1 MGKGDVFDTEGDLL
15 SPYAQVVQNQ
25 AFANPLVFG
34 ASSGY
39 GPYAQTD
46 YGVPQAPDEQN
57 PLVRPP
63 VPVRE
68 MPIEQQVAWE
78 KYQRDGLAAQ
88 AEQRARLFSEKV
100 NRRNEQYKVNT
111 LDQADRFIE
120 EMGDLDPRHPDY
132 QLQKTQLQR
141 KYPLAL
147 QNPAVADNIKSLD
160 DTYTHLRGLDEEE
173 QKYQRNKADTTL
185 KERINQGYQ
194 LAQKAGP
201 EVLAQFNQ
209 DVTADPERAIQSV
222 ADLTARSEQEN
233 TIADLTSLGLDP
245 KQFYGPSGQF
255 LSGHAKQAI
264 NLETKRQT
272 GATAEV
278 KRQID
283 IMDAMSKVR
292 DKAQKHDQDLLS
304 DALVSNPKMT
314 EEEKKAL
321 PLEWPEEREAAYN
334 QVISRAGAALLP
346 QKQPGQPQPQQQQVT
361 QPQPTGQPQPSGT
374 PRPQQ
379 VTTQRPVV
387 KRPPAAP
394 GATPTAVEATATG
407 PNGEKMVKRGGKWYA
422 M

>member
-1 MGKGDVFDTEGDLL
+1 
-15 SPYAQVVQNQ
+15 
-25 AFANPLVFG
+25 
-34 ASSGY
+34 
-39 GPYAQTD
+39 
-46 YGVPQAPDEQN
+46 VPQAPDEQN

-78 KYQRDGLAAQ
+78 QYQRVGLANQAAQ
-88 AEQRARLFSEKV
+88 RRALFDEKV
-100 NRRNEQYKVNT
+100 KRRDEQYELNT
-111 LDQADRFIE
+111 LDQADRFTE
-120 EMGDLDPRHPDY
+120 SMGDLDPGHPDY
-132 QLQKTQLQR
+132 MLQR
-141 KYPLAL
+141 AQLAKKYPLAARD
-147 QNPAVADNIKSLD
+147 PAVAKNLAN
-160 DTYTHLRGLDEEE
+160 LDETHKYLQGVADEE
-173 QKYQRNKADTTL
+173 KKYQRNKADTML

-233 TIADLTSLGLDP
+233 TVADLTSLGLDP

-255 LSGHAKQAI
+255 LAGHAKQAI
-264 NLETKRQT
+264 NLETKKQA

-292 DKAQKHDQDLLS
+292 DKAKAKDDSLTDEQK
-304 DALVSNPKMT
+304 KT
-314 EEEKKAL
+314 T
-321 PLEWPEEREAAYN
+321 PLEWGEDREAAYN
-334 QVISRAGAALLP
+334 QVISQAGASLLP
-346 QKQPGQPQPQQQQVT
+346 RQQPGQPPPQQVKQLQQQVK
-361 QPQPTGQPQPSGT
+361 PAGQPSPSGSPAPKQVAT
-374 PRPQQ
+374 VRPQI
-379 VTTQRPVV
+379 

-394 GATPTAVEATATG
+394 GATSTAQTATG
-407 PNGEKMVKRGGKWYA
+407 PNGQKLMKGADGRWYP

>member
-1 MGKGDVFDTEGDLL
+1 MGKGDVFDTSGDLL

-34 ASSGY
+34 ATSGY

-78 KYQRDGLAAQ
+78 KYQRDGLTAQ
-88 AEQRARLFSEKV
+88 ANQREQLFNQKV
-100 NRRNEQYKVNT
+100 ERSKEQYRLNT
-111 LDQADRFIE
+111 LDQADRVFDNI
-120 EMGDLDPRHPDY
+120 GDLDPRSKDY
-132 QLQKTQLQR
+132 PLQR
-141 KYPLAL
+141 AQLLKKYPLAA
-147 QNPAVADNIKSLD
+147 QNKAVSDNLGALD
-160 DTYTHLRGLDEEE
+160 ETHKHYQGLDEEE
-173 QKYQRNKADTTL
+173 QKYQRNKADATL

-209 DVTADPERAIQSV
+209 DVTADPERAISSV
-222 ADLTARSEQEN
+222 ADLTARSDQEN
-233 TIADLTSLGLDP
+233 TIADLTSLGLDS

-255 LSGHAKQAI
+255 LAGHAKQAI

-292 DKAQKHDQDLLS
+292 DKAKARDDLLT
-304 DALVSNPKMT
+304 D
-314 EEEKKAL
+314 EQKKTT
-321 PLEWPEEREAAYN
+321 PLEWDEDREAAYN
-334 QVISRAGAALLP
+334 QVIARAGASLLP
-346 QKQPGQPQPQQQQVT
+346 QQQSGQPPLQQQQVKT
-361 QPQPTGQPQPSGT
+361 IGQPSPAGT
-374 PRPQQ
+374 PKPQQ
-379 VTTQRPVV
+379 VTAQRPVV

-394 GATPTAVEATATG
+394 GVTPTAQTATG
-407 PNGEKMVKRGGKWYA
+407 PNGQKLMKGADGRWYP